1 MGMGLV
7 ATISYHTKV
16 YFEKYHIMLNLFGL
30 LSTETLNNKI
40 LIKENIFA
48 LTQILKEHSVCIVAS

>member
-16 YFEKYHIMLNLFGL
+16 YFEKYHMLNLFGL
-30 LSTETLNNKI
+30 LSTQTLNNKI
-40 LIKENIFA
+40 LIKKNIFA
-48 LTQILKEHSVCIVAS
+48 LTQILKEHSVCIVAC